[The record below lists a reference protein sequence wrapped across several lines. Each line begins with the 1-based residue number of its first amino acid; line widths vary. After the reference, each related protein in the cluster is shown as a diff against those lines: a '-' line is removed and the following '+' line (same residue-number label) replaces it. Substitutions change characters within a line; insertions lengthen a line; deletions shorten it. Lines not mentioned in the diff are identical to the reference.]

1 MPDESSDK
9 KHQAIIVS
17 KFVELQQSLYHV
29 KQERNN
35 KDVENKLMQ
44 QKLTELTEKN
54 TILTNTIDD
63 MFLKMK
69 SMNERLESMHLELE
83 HVKQNAD
90 EPQMPFVGGS
100 VKMRR
105 EFEELKTKVRKLQEK
120 ESTVS
125 KSIRDMNLKVQ
136 LQENKTMNGEL
147 IWKIDKLD
155 IHMAQA
161 KSGKMVALESAPC
174 YTAPYQYKYCTR
186 LCLNGHGMGRNT
198 HISIFFV
205 VMRSEYDDLLK
216 WPMHKRITF
225 EMINYEN
232 PDESIT
238 ESFVSNLNSSSFQRP
253 KNNMNKAVGC
263 PMFISLEK
271 FISGHF
277 VENNSAYIKTTV
289 KSVDDLEIVSY
300 DNN

>member
-1 MPDESSDK
+1 MVSNESTDK
-9 KHQAIIVS
+9 KHQAIVVS

-44 QKLTELTEKN
+44 QKLAELSEKN

-63 MFLKMK
+63 LMLKMK
-69 SMNERLESMHLELE
+69 NMNERLESMHMELD

-90 EPQMPFVGGS
+90 RPQMPFVGSG
-100 VKMRR
+100 VKMRK
-105 EFEELKTKVRKLQEK
+105 ELDELKTKVRDLQEK
-120 ESTVS
+120 ETTVN
-125 KSIRDMNLKVQ
+125 KSISDMDLKIQ

-155 IHMAQA
+155 LRMKQA
-161 KSGKMVALESAPC
+161 RKGKMVALESAPC
-174 YTAPYQYKYCTR
+174 YTAQYEYKYCTR
-186 LCLNGHGMGRNT
+186 LYLNGDGMGRNT

-205 VMRSEYDDLLK
+205 VMKSEYDDLLK

-225 EMINYEN
+225 ELINHAN
-232 PDESIT
+232 PNESIS

-253 KNNMNKAVGC
+253 TNNMNIAAGC
-263 PMFISLEK
+263 PMFISIEK
-271 FISGHF
+271 FMSGHF
-277 VENNSAYIKTTV
+277 VKNKCAYIKTTV
-289 KSVDDLEIVSY
+289 TNV
-300 DNN
+300 N

>member
-1 MPDESSDK
+1 M
-9 KHQAIIVS
+9 S

-35 KDVENKLMQ
+35 KDVENKLMK
-44 QKLTELTEKN
+44 QKLAELSEKN

-63 MFLKMK
+63 LMLKMK
-69 SMNERLESMHLELE
+69 SMNERLESMHTELE

-90 EPQMPFVGGS
+90 QPQIPFVGGG

-105 EFEELKTKVRKLQEK
+105 EFDELKTKVRDLQEK
-120 ESTVS
+120 ETTVN
-125 KSIRDMNLKVQ
+125 KSISDMDLKIQ

-155 IHMAQA
+155 LRMKQA
-161 KSGKMVALESAPC
+161 RKGKMVALESAPC
-174 YTAPYQYKYCTR
+174 YTAQYEYKYCTR
-186 LCLNGHGMGRNT
+186 LYLNGDGMGRNT

-205 VMRSEYDDLLK
+205 VMKSEYDDLLK

-225 EMINYEN
+225 ELINHEN
-232 PDESIT
+232 ADESIT

-253 KNNMNKAVGC
+253 KNDMNVAAGC

-277 VENNSAYIKTTV
+277 VKKNSAYIKTTV
-289 KSVDDLEIVSY
+289 KHVDDTETINY
-300 DNN
+300 NNN